1 MYHKVLHSPVSIDR
15 YLPLLSPQFADE
27 LSSLARELGQLRFV
41 HLNSTETGGG
51 VAEILQSMVPLMNAL
66 GIATERIVIDPPA
79 QFFQVTKRIHN
90 LLQGAEGSLSREELE
105 VYYGSIQQVADELS
119 RRPVAADV
127 WFFHDPQLLP
137 LAGLLPRASQEVR
150 VWVGHIDFTTP
161 NPGVLDTL
169 LPMVHEYDRLIFS
182 LPSYGPAGLGE
193 NPPFSVAPPAIDP
206 SSAKNV
212 AMTESGATAI
222 TTAMG
227 IDPARPL
234 ITQVSRFD
242 LWKDPW
248 GVIDAFRLARGH
260 VPGLQLALLGLSQAT
275 DDPEALS
282 VLASVS
288 NHAAQDLDIHLYFDA
303 SGLPCSI
310 DEAVNA
316 FQVASQVVIQK
327 STREGFG
334 LTVTE
339 AMWKAKAVIGGDV
352 GGIRIQIEDA
362 VSGYLVSS
370 SEECARRLVQLLQD
384 PQLRTRLGEAAR
396 ERVRE
401 RFLMPRLVFDYLQ
414 VAKAHAFKAL
424 ETAGLNGSG
433 ANGAGAL
440 DALLTDVAAVP
451 DADAEQVPVRLRR
464 KRLTNNS

>member
-1 MYHKVLHSPVSIDR
+1 M
-15 YLPLLSPQFADE
+15 
-27 LSSLARELGQLRFV
+27 
-41 HLNSTETGGG
+41 
-51 VAEILQSMVPLMNAL
+51 AEILQSMVPLMNAL
-66 GIATERIVIDPPA
+66 GVATERVVINPPSR
-79 QFFQVTKRIHN
+79 FFQVTKRIHN
-90 LLQGAEGSLSREELE
+90 LLQGAEGGLSEEELE
-105 VYYGSIQQVADELS
+105 IYYGSIQQVADALC
-119 RRPVAADV
+119 RCPVTADV

-137 LAGLLPRASQEVR
+137 LAGLLPRASREVR

-161 NPGVLDTL
+161 NPSVLDTL
-169 LPMVHEYDRLIFS
+169 LPLVHDYDRVIFS
-182 LPSYGPAGLGE
+182 LPSYVPDGLGKT
-193 NPPFSVAPPAIDP
+193 PPFSVAPPAIDP
-206 SSAKNV
+206 LSAKNV
-212 AMTESGATAI
+212 AMSEPAATGII
-222 TTAMG
+222 TALG

-248 GVIDAFRLARGH
+248 GVIDAFGLARQQ

-275 DDPEALS
+275 DDPEALD

-288 NHAAQDLDIHLYFDA
+288 HHAAQDPDIHLYFD
-303 SGLPCSI
+303 STGLPCSI
-310 DEAVNA
+310 DDAVNA

-352 GGIRIQIEDA
+352 GGIRIQIEDG

-370 SEECARRLVQLLQD
+370 SEECASRIVQLLRD

-401 RFLMPRLVFDYLQ
+401 RFLMPRLAFDYLQ
-414 VAKAHAFKAL
+414 AAKAHASVSA
-424 ETAGLNGSG
+424 ETAGVNGRG
-433 ANGAGAL
+433 TNGAGTL
-440 DALLTDVAAVP
+440 DALLPNVSTGPDV
-451 DADAEQVPVRLRR
+451 DAKKVTVRVAK
-464 KRLTNNS
+464 KRST